1 MIGGGV
7 AGLGQVLLAEVRTV
21 VYRGSLPLA
30 IGNLPIV
37 LSELGDDA
45 GVVAGARLMDHVFS
59 AV

>member
-1 MIGGGV
+1 M
-7 AGLGQVLLAEVRTV
+7 